1 MLELMKAPNPYDSER
16 AVRNLPEDPCHSF
29 QLVKTAQS
37 FYKHGIIKGS
47 NNERN
52 KFTVHDEIFAI
63 GRHPNISS
71 LYSLFVF
78 CL

>member
-1 MLELMKAPNPYDSER
+1 MLELMKAPNPYNDSEP

-63 GRHPNISS
+63 GRHPNI
-71 LYSLFVF
+71 YM
-78 CL
+78 